1 MFNPVLICMLT
12 YRYIILIKSNE
23 IIISSDLVTK
33 IFKLESNFN
42 IINVII

>member
-1 MFNPVLICMLT
+1 MLT

-23 IIISSDLVTK
+23 IIISSDLVIK

-42 IINVII
+42 IINDII